1 MERFG
6 RRRRTTQRTDVGGG
20 RPSLPKVEGLG
31 QLRVKG
37 RPSGVATAIAQAG
50 TSPIRSGT
58 LSRRSLAMGI
68 LAWIVLG
75 LVAGALAKFIL
86 PGQQGGG
93 ILLTIVLGIVG
104 ALVGGFLGTYVLG
117 FGDISGFDL
126 RSIAIAV
133 GGALLVLFVYGFVA
147 RGR

>member
-1 MERFG
+1 
-6 RRRRTTQRTDVGGG
+6 
-20 RPSLPKVEGLG
+20 
-31 QLRVKG
+31 
-37 RPSGVATAIAQAG
+37 
-50 TSPIRSGT
+50 
-58 LSRRSLAMGI
+58 MGI

-75 LVAGALAKFIL
+75 LVAGALAKFIM

-93 ILLTIVLGIVG
+93 IILTIVLGIVG

-126 RSIAIAV
+126 RSLAIAV

-147 RGR
+147 RSRA